1 MLRRYEASAPSARVC
16 RRCGRI
22 MDNASLPRARE
33 TLEHAVDDGLIDE
46 KDNPASKVPKP
57 RRLPRVP
64 VAVPGAAEVWSG
76 WVGIAQQR
84 AGLRILPGM
93 VMVGKT
99 GGCRP

>member
-1 MLRRYEASAPSARVC
+1 MRGCEGSNPTSTAEVSVFFPVRQP
-16 RRCGRI
+16 
-22 MDNASLPRARE
+22 
-33 TLEHAVDDGLIDE
+33 LEHAVDDGLIDE